1 MNIKEIKNAIMF
13 DGFTNDELNG
23 IADAVRFARSQL
35 TQMNKRAL
43 RVGDT
48 VQFTSTRNGVTHKG
62 AITKIAIK
70 YITVKT
76 GGNLLYR
83 VPANMLEAI

>member
-1 MNIKEIKNAIMF
+1 MDVKEIKNAIMF
-13 DGFTNDELNG
+13 NGLTNDELNG

-35 TQMNKRAL
+35 AQMNRRAL

-48 VQFTSTRNGVTHKG
+48 VQFTSTRDGTTYKG
-62 AITKIAIK
+62 NVTKIAIK

-83 VPANMLEAI
+83 VPASMLEAI